1 MTCALGRPEENFHL
15 LTFINYCDI
24 IIIKG
29 GGDINEN
36 RIQSQNLS
44 KQRTRRNL
52 ELTLKDRVYKCSC
65 GLELD
70 RDIIAA
76 CNIVARGFC

>member
-1 MTCALGRPEENFHL
+1 MTCALGRPKENFHL

-24 IIIKG
+24 IILK

-44 KQRTRRNL
+44 KQIKKFN
-52 ELTLKDRVYKCSC
+52 
-65 GLELD
+65 
-70 RDIIAA
+70 RDFIK
-76 CNIVARGFC
+76 R

>member
-1 MTCALGRPEENFHL
+1 MTCALGRPKENFHL

-24 IIIKG
+24 IILK

-44 KQRTRRNL
+44 KQRNIKL
-52 ELTLKDRVYKCSC
+52 ILKDRVYKCSC

-70 RDIIAA
+70 RDINAA